1 MKLNEKI
8 YYCRKKAGLSQE
20 ALAALL
26 NVSRQAVS
34 KWETGEAAPEISK
47 VAQLTQVLHVSA
59 DWLLSEEDPA
69 EEAAPQSMPPQEEQP
84 APEAR
89 AARQDDMPN
98 WVESI
103 PGVLRRLIR
112 QYGWLAGVRLAV
124 SGGVFTLFGL
134 LMRLVSG
141 AFIGGLSGG
150 TQMQWFDEAG
160 NAVPAPAGL
169 DVSALG
175 MGWDAA
181 GPFSGVT
188 NMASNMFG
196 LMSGFVM
203 LVGVVMLIAGIVIA
217 VKLKRWQ
224 DDERR

>member
-59 DWLLSEEDPA
+59 DWLLSEEDPV
-69 EEAAPQSMPPQEEQP
+69 EEETPWAMPSREEP
-84 APEAR
+84 SAPEAR
-89 AARQDDMPN
+89 ETRQDDMPN

-141 AFIGGLSGG
+141 AFIGGISGG

-175 MGWDAA
+175 MGVDVVS
-181 GPFSGVT
+181 PFSGVT

-196 LMSGFVM
+196 LMSGFVI
-203 LVGVVMLIAGIVIA
+203 LLGVAMLIAGVVIA

-224 DDERR
+224 DEERR